1 MSIHKS
7 NVIALDLEGT
17 LISNAV
23 SQISRPGLYSFLD
36 YCNNNFDRIVIFTAV
51 KELKFREIGKT
62 LLEHNKVPN
71 WFPDLEYIDWKGQY
85 KDLNFISN
93 TESDRVILIDDREE
107 YINPR
112 QKNRWLFIPGY
123 NYPYSKEDYELQK
136 IIDKL
141 SSSS

>member
-1 MSIHKS
+1 MSQHKS

-36 YCNNNFDRIVIFTAV
+36 YCYNNFDRIVIFTAV

-85 KDLNFISN
+85 KDLNFIPN
-93 TESDRVILIDDREE
+93 TESD
-107 YINPR
+107 
-112 QKNRWLFIPGY
+112 
-123 NYPYSKEDYELQK
+123 
-136 IIDKL
+136 
-141 SSSS
+141 